1 MALLAWWS
9 APELKLITKMS
20 TTKLAIIF
28 CSNATGYAFPVQF
41 WSDNHNPW
49 TKFHQNRYSR
59 WWCKVTRK
67 FVDTTKVHRKYL
79 VSCSRWLRRNVSVS
93 TWNTY
98 IYMQY
103 KWKLRLAKDQI
114 VIHFEGDRWCGR
126 YYFIPRGTWSDPKGI
141 SFGVWNWQQK
151 LFPHVSLIGSLLF

>member
-1 MALLAWWS
+1 MANNLLITKTTSKLHIYYIFSVAFDDWIQAIKITKLKLCFDAMALLAWWS

-67 FVDTTKVHRKYL
+67 FVDTTRLGTFKMSFAFRISVFFRRRPGFCHR
-79 VSCSRWLRRNVSVS
+79 
-93 TWNTY
+93 
-98 IYMQY
+98 
-103 KWKLRLAKDQI
+103 
-114 VIHFEGDRWCGR
+114 
-126 YYFIPRGTWSDPKGI
+126 
-141 SFGVWNWQQK
+141 
-151 LFPHVSLIGSLLF
+151 